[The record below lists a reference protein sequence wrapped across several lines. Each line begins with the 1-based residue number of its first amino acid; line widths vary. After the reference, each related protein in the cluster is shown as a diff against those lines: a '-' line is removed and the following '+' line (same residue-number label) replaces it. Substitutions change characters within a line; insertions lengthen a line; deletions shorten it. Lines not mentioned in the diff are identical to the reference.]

1 MWCQLAMTMV
11 TVDKIVT
18 VNGRWLTVNKIA
30 MVDGD
35 GGVDG
40 NGWQSKCARTENGTG
55 NKKEVEIGKHAAAS
69 PCNSPNN
76 HDQASAW

>member
-1 MWCQLAMTMV
+1 MV
-11 TVDKIVT
+11 NKIATVDCQWSMVD
-18 VNGRWLTVNKIA
+18 KIA

-55 NKKEVEIGKHAAAS
+55 NKKEVEIGTQAALS
-69 PCNSPNN
+69 SCYSPNN